1 MLNLHLKLIFTVML
15 IGKTKGDEEELGTE
29 VFLLLFLEWLELLT
43 TTVGFR
49 YSKGIKA
56 FSIC

>member
-1 MLNLHLKLIFTVML
+1 ML

-43 TTVGFR
+43 TTVGFI
-49 YSKGIKA
+49 YSKGITA
-56 FSIC
+56 FSRC